1 MRRSGCSAAP
11 ADSYVENF
19 LGFDRGIRRLSFLA
33 ASGLSLDDR
42 AVVDEDASAA
52 MAAQVARE
60 AGEDWAL
67 VVDGG
72 RKPRGWAAAGDLEA
86 LPAGSQA
93 GQARLEPYGHTFDVR
108 TDSLRAALDATVL
121 SPAGRAVGVDE
132 DGRAIG
138 VTSYERLRVAIHAD
152 EQGLGRPAAAAAA
165 AAAADGAGAPGAALG
180 GATSGGAAPGAAT
193 SDGAAPAGRA
203 G

>member
-1 MRRSGCSAAP
+1 
-11 ADSYVENF
+11 V
-19 LGFDRGIRRLSFLA
+19 L
-33 ASGLSLDDR
+33 
-42 AVVDEDASAA
+42 
-52 MAAQVARE
+52 VA
-60 AGEDWAL
+60 
-67 VVDGG
+67 DGG
-72 RKPRGWAAAGDLEA
+72 RQPLGWASADDLEA

-152 EQGLGRPAAAAAA
+152 EQGLGRPAAAAA
-165 AAAADGAGAPGAALG
+165 DGAAAPGAALG
-180 GATSGGAAPGAAT
+180 GAASGGAASGGAASGGAS